1 MYALPFLL
9 VVYWTMTGTYLS
21 KTITHSSTFFSLFFR
36 QYEYCLDFLMWRF
49 FETLTLWFYNVYIV
63 EETSL
68 NIIFALTP
76 LYSSVRKGGFYIT
89 FFFLSFTL
97 KKKQWKRGQSNRI
110 TVYFLTV
117 YKVER
122 ILVAIISG
130 NCCRANVPN
139 SIIKLFVNCV
149 YLATYETVAHFY
161 RYQRSYDE
169 QKRVSI

>member
-1 MYALPFLL
+1 MCGFFSYSSRRYFKTLYRELLWYFSSCSIKEKHVNLLYALPFLL

-36 QYEYCLDFLMWRF
+36 QYEYYLDFLMWRF

-97 KKKQWKRGQSNRI
+97 KEKNNES
-110 TVYFLTV
+110 
-117 YKVER
+117 
-122 ILVAIISG
+122 VASPIASRYISWL
-130 NCCRANVPN
+130 
-139 SIIKLFVNCV
+139 SIRLNGF
-149 YLATYETVAHFY
+149 
-161 RYQRSYDE
+161 
-169 QKRVSI
+169 